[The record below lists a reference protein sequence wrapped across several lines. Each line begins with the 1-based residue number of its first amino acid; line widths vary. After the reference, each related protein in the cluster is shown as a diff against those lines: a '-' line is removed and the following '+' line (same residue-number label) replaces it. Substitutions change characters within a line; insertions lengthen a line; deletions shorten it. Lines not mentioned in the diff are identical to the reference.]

1 VLCGDKNLGR
11 TEMQV
16 LGTLQGKALEGLSAA
31 LNSAGAAGFRL
42 CDRGSLVGLHNGLPG
57 RSGCTGCRQWA

>member
-1 VLCGDKNLGR
+1 
-11 TEMQV
+11 MQV

-57 RSGCTGCRQWA
+57 RSGCTASDSGLEICLPRGR